1 MKSVEFIKDKINFL
15 VEKYPD
21 STYRYELD
29 LSDDTHYIEVKSNGI
44 NTSDNN
50 LLNDEAEIMDEFMNL
65 FPFEG
70 VTFFDKSDFIDIK
83 NPIYEIEGKEYK
95 KTNQLREFLQG
106 IVRGFTQDNINNN
119 TLSFNDCNDNMFYE
133 KVEMTTK
140 NKEEH
145 SLAIAA

>member
-15 VEKYPD
+15 VAKYPD
-21 STYRYELD
+21 TKYRYELD

-44 NTSDNN
+44 NTSDNK

-70 VTFFDKSDFIDIK
+70 VTFFDKSDFIEIK
-83 NPIYEIEGKEYK
+83 KPIYELEGKEFK
-95 KTNQLREFLQG
+95 KTDQLREFLQG
-106 IVRGFTQDNINNN
+106 IVRGFTQGNINNN

-133 KVEMTTK
+133 KVEMATK

>member
-15 VEKYPD
+15 VAKYPD
-21 STYRYELD
+21 TKYRYELD

-65 FPFEG
+65 FPYEG
-70 VTFFDKSDFIDIK
+70 VTFFDKSDFIEIK
-83 NPIYEIEGKEYK
+83 KPIYELEGKVFK
-95 KTNQLREFLQG
+95 KTDQLREFLQE
-106 IVRGFTQDNINNN
+106 IVRGFTQGNINNN